1 MEVLGDF
8 TCSNFLASKR
18 FKPKHKKNFQR
29 LHLIQSSFSSKKVS
43 RQFPLLAGLHTA
55 LDGALFGV
63 VISVVL
69 MSTLALHWRY
79 LWTVAFT
86 RLEITRDLSHRL
98 VDSTAMLE
106 RNMLQRENSPLRM
119 RPTKAEDLIF
129 LENPFL
135 ISDKSKNKKTF
146 KSIFNRISFHP
157 INYGY

>member
-8 TCSNFLASKR
+8 IDSNVGASKR
-18 FKPKHKKNFQR
+18 FGPKSKKNFQR

-55 LDGALFGV
+55 IDGALFGV
-63 VISVVL
+63 VISVAL
-69 MSTLALHWRY
+69 MSALALHWRH

-86 RLEITRDLSHRL
+86 RLEMTRDLSHRL
-98 VDSTAMLE
+98 LDSTAMLE
-106 RNMLQRENSPLRM
+106 RNMLNREVAYLRM

-129 LENPFL
+129 LKSPFL
-135 ISDKSKNKKTF
+135 IAEENKNKKTL
-146 KSIFNRISFHP
+146 KTILTRINFYP